1 MREYL
6 EKYKYHIGGT
16 SIALVVLYILYSTFF
31 SKDGA
36 NEATEENKSNII
48 IQKEPDNKFVKAEI
62 SHEEFL
68 LFMGTLKGELQNLTQ
83 SLVKF
88 NANQIKNKELLDFR
102 KNLFTKDIIKKNLL
116 IDSITAYKEGQDTSD
131 YIVKFGG
138 TNSPE
143 VYKNVIGFR
152 LVNAI
157 IPYTVYTINEN
168 NKNIVISFSVS
179 GPPNSIDLDVGSYTF
194 DELGYHLQ
202 TKLNGVFSILLPPKI
217 FTVVADSTT
226 YKYTITET
234 TSTPTPFVLNWSEVT
249 GYSYRLFGFEN
260 IDTTLDTS
268 HTSTHSVDHSVH
280 YADLVIDEIPS
291 IACKMSSKGKQ
302 IIARIPFNNVS
313 GGLVYYRSPEA
324 ELQTSNYFY
333 PMKLSSLNI
342 QLFDDNG
349 NKYDSNN
356 GDNYFEFEITIV
368 ENTELFK

>member
-16 SIALVVLYILYSTFF
+16 SVALVVLYFLYNKFF
-31 SKDGA
+31 Y
-36 NEATEENKSNII
+36 EYEEPNQEKSNLI

-102 KNLFTKDIIKKNLL
+102 KNLFTKDIIKKNIL
-116 IDSITAYKEGQDTSD
+116 IDSITAYKGGQNTSD

-157 IPYTVYTINEN
+157 IPYTVYTINEH
-168 NKNIVISFSVS
+168 NKNILISFTGS
-179 GPPNSIDLDVGSYTF
+179 PISIDLDPGSYTF

-202 TKLNGVFSILLPPKI
+202 TKLNDTFSSLLPPKI

-234 TSTPTPFVLNWSEVT
+234 TPTPFVLNWSEVT

-260 IDTTLDTS
+260 EDTS
-268 HTSTHSVDHSVH
+268 SNTVQKSTHSVDHSIH
-280 YADLVIDEIPS
+280 YADLVINEIPS

-333 PMKLSSLNI
+333 PTKLSSLNI

-368 ENTELFK
+368 ENTELLK

>member
-157 IPYTVYTINEN
+157 IPYTVYTINEH
-168 NKNIVISFSVS
+168 NKNIVISFS
-179 GPPNSIDLDVGSYTF
+179 GPTISIDLDPGSYTF

-202 TKLNGVFSILLPPKI
+202 TKLNDVFSILLPPKI
-217 FTVVADSTT
+217 FKVVANSTT

-234 TSTPTPFVLNWSEVT
+234 TSTPFVLNWSEVT

-260 IDTTLDTS
+260 EDTS
-268 HTSTHSVDHSVH
+268 SNTEQISTYSVDHSIH
-280 YADLVIDEIPS
+280 YADLVINEIPS

-302 IIARIPFNNVS
+302 IIARIPFNSVS

>member
-16 SIALVVLYILYSTFF
+16 SIALVILYIIYSYI
-31 SKDGA
+31 SNKIDDS
-36 NEATEENKSNII
+36 ESSDKSNII

-68 LFMGTLKGELQNLTQ
+68 LFMKTLKGELQNLTQ
-83 SLVKF
+83 SLVQF
-88 NANQIKNKELLDFR
+88 NANQIKNKEFLDFR
-102 KNLFTKDIIKKNLL
+102 KNLFTKDIIKKNILV
-116 IDSITAYKEGQDTSD
+116 DSISSYKDDLDTSD
-131 YIVKFGG
+131 YIVPFGG
-138 TNSPE
+138 SNSPE

-157 IPYTVYTINEN
+157 IPYTVYNVNEN
-168 NKNIVISFSVS
+168 NKEIIV
-179 GPPNSIDLDVGSYTF
+179 DDVTIKLENGSYTF
-194 DELGYHLQ
+194 TELGYHLQ
-202 TKLNGVFSILLPPKI
+202 IQLNNAFSEPLYNKVF
-217 FTVVADSTT
+217 VVTPNSTT
-226 YKYTITET
+226 YTYTIQET
-234 TSTPTPFVLNWSEVT
+234 SSPPQAFSINWKQSS
-249 GYSYRLFGFEN
+249 GYSHRLFGFEN
-260 IDTTLDTS
+260 VDEPSVSGVILS
-268 HTSTHSVDHSVH
+268 HTSVDHSIYYV
-280 YADLVIDEIPS
+280 DLVIDEIPS
-291 IACKMSSKGKQ
+291 MACKMSSKGKQ

-313 GGLVYYRSPEA
+313 GGLVSYRAPEG

-333 PMKLSSLNI
+333 PMKLSSLRI